1 MIAERFHFHT
11 RNQNEGEGV
20 ADYAAALKKYT
31 ERCKFDSF
39 LGQALR
45 DRFVHG
51 LKNRAIQKKLLTE
64 KDLTWKLAVDI
75 AHAME
80 SADKQANTLRSEGNS
95 STQEIRSN
103 DRDPVRYVDNE
114 KESTDFGGLFHVHES
129 NPKPSIVIPV
139 QINGTKVSMELDL
152 QCQLCQS
159 RHGKKSSPN
168 TSFNLPTC
176 NSRLTAE
183 KT

>member
-1 MIAERFHFHT
+1 M
-11 RNQNEGEGV
+11 
-20 ADYAAALKKYT
+20 
-31 ERCKFDSF
+31 
-39 LGQALR
+39 R

-80 SADKQANTLRSEGNS
+80 SADKQANTLPSEGNS

-129 NPKPSIVIPV
+129 NPEPSIVIPV
-139 QINGTKVSMELDL
+139 KINGKVSMELDL
-152 QCQLCQS
+152 QCQLCQRKERKVLPIQAS
-159 RHGKKSSPN
+159 TFQHATQDLQRRKPECHWPT
-168 TSFNLPTC
+168 TSQRRVQRSKIQTTDPDCGRQRTD
-176 NSRLTAE
+176 AAIG
-183 KT
+183 